1 MEFDDDFNLENPFSN
16 SNDDDDASFPLLLF
30 HTETAH
36 MPSSTY
42 LQTLSTTRRC
52 RCRRRRR
59 IVSLIQYH
67 SLNFDPFSPYL
78 AINYMDRFLSTSHYS
93 IPLDGKPWILNLVAV
108 SCVSLALKMRKIEFS
123 ISDFQDTK
131 SAQELKERATHIIF
145 MAQNDIKLLEFRP
158 SVISASAILCAAY
171 ELFPLRLPSFR
182 NSISS
187 CEYDDLFNCYNRMQQ
202 AVVAAMDDCESVV
215 EMGSCTPANVLD
227 AQCFSSSSSENKQ
240 MSATGNGDIRGLK
253 RRKTSK
259 FAADM

>member
-52 RCRRRRR
+52 RCRRGR
-59 IVSLIQYH
+59 IVSLIQYY

-108 SCVSLALKMRKIEFS
+108 SCVSLALKMRKMEFS
-123 ISDFQDTK
+123 ISDFQ
-131 SAQELKERATHIIF
+131 
-145 MAQNDIKLLEFRP
+145 
-158 SVISASAILCAAY
+158 
-171 ELFPLRLPSFR
+171 
-182 NSISS
+182 
-187 CEYDDLFNCYNRMQQ
+187 DDLFNCYNRMQQ

-227 AQCFSSSSSENKQ
+227 AQCFSYSSSENKQ

-253 RRKTSK
+253 RRKTSE